1 MEKKMTA
8 KELSR
13 EARKA
18 VDKMLMEFVEIYG
31 IESLK
36 YATVRNAFE
45 DEVASSAYE
54 LHREGKIATMK
65 ERWG

>member
-18 VDKMLMEFVEIYG
+18 VDKMMNEFVETYC
-31 IESLK
+31 IESLRWL
-36 YATVRNAFE
+36 TVRNAFE
-45 DEVASSAYE
+45 DEVSASAYE
-54 LHREGKIATMK
+54 LYREGKIATMK